1 LEEIVRERTADLSA
15 LNRVLQAEVLQRRSA
30 EEATHQVLR
39 RLSEA
44 EETERGRISRELHD
58 RLGQDLT
65 ALKLG
70 LQNLRRQG
78 PVTETVG
85 VKLATLERMA
95 DGLMHDI
102 HRLAWELRPSVLDD
116 LGLERALQRF
126 TEEWSQNTGVPVD
139 FHTGGDLTIRR
150 LPHEFETILYRIAQ
164 EALTNVA
171 RHAQASR
178 VSVLLERRPGY
189 VSLIIEDD
197 GRGFDSEETMESPA
211 TTGRLGL
218 LGMQERARLA
228 GGSLT
233 IESAPG
239 GGATIFARL
248 PIGPPEHSGNGP

>member
-1 LEEIVRERTADLSA
+1 
-15 LNRVLQAEVLQRRSA
+15 VLQAEVLQRQRA
-30 EEATHQVLR
+30 EEAAHLVLR

-70 LQNLRRQG
+70 LENLRQQG
-78 PVTETVG
+78 SVAKAVG
-85 VKLATLERMA
+85 GKLAKLERMA
-95 DGLMHDI
+95 EGLMHDI

-116 LGLERALQRF
+116 MGLDRALKRF
-126 TEEWSQNTGVPVD
+126 SEDWSQNTGVAVD
-139 FHTGGDLTIRR
+139 FHTGGDLATRR
-150 LPHEFETILYRIAQ
+150 LPHEFETVLYRIAQ

-171 RHAQASR
+171 RHAHASR

-189 VSLIIEDD
+189 ASLIVEDD
-197 GRGFDSEETMESPA
+197 GRGFESEGTTESPA
-211 TTGRLGL
+211 ATGRLGL

-233 IESAPG
+233 VESAPG
-239 GGATIFARL
+239 GGTTVFARL
-248 PIGPPEHSGNGP
+248 PIGPAAPGAEKAV